1 MTTTPFSL
9 LVKPV
14 GAACNLAC
22 DYCFYRNKAA
32 LYPNGPAV
40 MPREV
45 ADQMISSYLALPFDS
60 HAITFQGGE
69 PLLAGIGFFKGVA
82 DAVRRH
88 SRPNARVH
96 LSIQTNATLMTCD
109 MARFLADEGWLAG
122 VSVDGPEDLH
132 DKHRR
137 ATTGECSHAA
147 AMRGIDLLRE
157 AGAPFNALCLVTSD
171 SLGNPGAIYRY
182 LRDEVGATWHQYSQR
197 LGDITTEQWDD
208 FLCGVLDAWT
218 ADGDAGRVFV
228 RNIEDALVYVRTG
241 IATQCILGERCD
253 GHVVV
258 ERNGDVYPCDFFV
271 AKDTLLG
278 NVMQSDW
285 QQLRSTPNALARA
298 AGKCPR
304 HLSKIGS
311 MRFYERCARRAEGP
325 CETNPDKHGS
335 RPQPTARDCR

>member
-1 MTTTPFSL
+1 MTAPFSL

-22 DYCFYRNKAA
+22 DYCFYLGKAS
-32 LYPNGPAV
+32 LYLNGPAV

-45 ADQMISSYLALPFDS
+45 MERMISSYLALPFDS
-60 HAITFQGGE
+60 HSITFQGGE
-69 PLLAGIGFFKGVA
+69 PLLAGIDFFKSVA

-88 SRPNARVH
+88 SRPSADVH
-96 LSIQTNATLMTCD
+96 LSIQTNATLMTRA
-109 MARFLADEGWLAG
+109 MAKFLADEGWLTG
-122 VSVDGPEDLH
+122 VSVDGPAEIH

-137 ATTGECSHAA
+137 AATGEGSHSAV
-147 AMRGIDLLRE
+147 MRGIDLLRE
-157 AGAPFNALCLVTSD
+157 SGAEFNVLCLATSD
-171 SLGNPGAIYRY
+171 SLDDPGEIYRY
-182 LRDEVGATWHQYSQR
+182 LRDEIGARWHQYSQR
-197 LGDITTEQWDD
+197 LGDITTEQWDG

-218 ADGDAGRVFV
+218 ADGDIGRVFV

-241 IATQCILGERCD
+241 IATQCIFGERCD

-278 NVMQSDW
+278 NIMESGW
-285 QQLRSTPNALARA
+285 QELRSSPIALARA

-304 HLSKIGS
+304 HLSNIGS
-311 MRFYERCARRAEGP
+311 MRFYERCAREMCSCWA
-325 CETNPDKHGS
+325 
-335 RPQPTARDCR
+335 